1 MPDDCQ
7 YLSTNFLVE
16 RGRLSSW
23 AKAVGLE
30 DYTDEAS
37 VSVSLRTSRLPV
49 LAILTEI
56 RTSMMVFLK
65 DNKSLIEFEETAD
78 NLDNSNTIGLDI
90 VDALEL
96 SNSQSGSARAD
107 SKISFLRKVP
117 GAARQIKDIPGRLKW
132 VMFKKEKIVELLERL
147 HRLNNCLHEILDAH
161 QIHVLQ
167 TTMEHTYLEILQVH
181 NTIRELKLL
190 IEATKSPT
198 DDLER
203 ANLKELASFKVLN
216 LEAKRTPANILE
228 SDIRFR
234 SPDIQ
239 STRTEACF
247 TPRGGVA
254 TDVWIE
260 WKIYEVDEEQ
270 DVQEGDA
277 EVLSRVE
284 ELAALLRSDKPKELC
299 VPPCL
304 GFFNT
309 NKAHNSQ
316 GHFGFV
322 FTKPSEIPRD
332 SRLVSI
338 RHSMNTFDEPALNDR
353 VTLAYKT
360 ANCILYLHSVNW
372 LHKSLRSE
380 NIVCFVN
387 QHSPLVL
394 TAPYLLG
401 FEYSRPARSGERTD
415 PTPPVPAWEIYCHP
429 DIQQDR
435 PYPPYYRKTFDIYS
449 LGLVLIEIALWEPIE
464 IVMKVTDLTNSPEDA
479 WAIQKRLL
487 AADSP
492 VMKNVRS
499 RVGNKF
505 HDAIM
510 TCIKGRDAF
519 GISSDDREVDGKTPR
534 ILQDGFKRSVVD
546 KLRDI
551 VT

>member
-7 YLSTNFLVE
+7 YFSTIFLVE

-65 DNKSLIEFEETAD
+65 DNKSLIEFQETTD

-107 SKISFLRKVP
+107 SKKSFWRKVP

-132 VMFKKEKIVELLERL
+132 VMFKKERIVELLERL
-147 HRLNNCLHEILDAH
+147 HRLNDCLHEILDAH

-167 TTMEHTYLEILQVH
+167 ETMEHTYLEILQVR

-198 DDLER
+198 EDSER
-203 ANLKELASFKVLN
+203 ANLTELASFKVLN
-216 LEAKRTPANILE
+216 LEATRTPANILE
-228 SDIRFR
+228 SEIRFP
-234 SPDIQ
+234 SPNIQ

-247 TPRGGVA
+247 TPRDGVA

-270 DVQEGDA
+270 DVLEGEP

-284 ELAALLRSDKPKELC
+284 ELAVLLKSDKPKELC

-309 NKAHNSQ
+309 NKAHDSQ
-316 GHFGFV
+316 GRFGFV
-322 FTKPSEIPRD
+322 FTKPSEIPHD

-338 RHSMNTFDEPALNDR
+338 RDSMNIIDEPALNDR

-387 QHSPLVL
+387 QHSPFVL

-401 FEYSRPARSGERTD
+401 FGYSRPARSGERTD

-435 PYPPYYRKTFDIYS
+435 PNPPYYRKTFDIYS
-449 LGLVLIEIALWEPIE
+449 LGLVLIEIALWEPIDK
-464 IVMKVTDLTNSPEDA
+464 VMEVTDLTNSPEDA
-479 WAIQKRLL
+479 WAIQERLL
-487 AADSP
+487 AAESP

-505 HDAIM
+505 HDAII

-519 GISSDDREVDGKTPR
+519 GISPDDREVDGKTPR
-534 ILQDGFKRSVVD
+534 ILQEGFKRSVVD

>member
-7 YLSTNFLVE
+7 YFSTSFLVE

-56 RTSMMVFLK
+56 RTSMMAFLK
-65 DNKSLIEFEETAD
+65 ENKSLIEFEETTD
-78 NLDNSNTIGLDI
+78 DLDNSNTIGLDI
-90 VDALEL
+90 VDTLEL
-96 SNSQSGSARAD
+96 LDSPSGSSRAN
-107 SKISFLRKVP
+107 SKKSFWRKVP
-117 GAARQIKDIPGRLKW
+117 GAARQIKDIQVRLKW
-132 VMFKKEKIVELLERL
+132 VVFKKEKIVELLERL
-147 HRLNNCLHEILDAH
+147 HRLNDCLHEILDAH

-167 TTMEHTYLEILQVH
+167 ETMEHTYLAILQVR
-181 NTIRELKLL
+181 NTVGELKLL

-198 DDLER
+198 EDLER
-203 ANLKELASFKVLN
+203 ANLTELANFKVLN
-216 LEAKRTPANILE
+216 LLAKRAPANILE
-228 SDIRFR
+228 SDIKFQ
-234 SPDIQ
+234 SPDMQ
-239 STRTEACF
+239 SSRTEACF

-260 WKIYEVDEEQ
+260 WKIYEVEEEQ
-270 DVQEGDA
+270 DVLEGEA

-284 ELAALLRSDKPKELC
+284 ELAVLLTSDKPKELC

-304 GFFNT
+304 GFFNAH
-309 NKAHNSQ
+309 NAHNSQ
-316 GHFGFV
+316 GRFGFV
-322 FTKPSEIPRD
+322 FTKPSEISRD
-332 SRLVSI
+332 SKLVSI
-338 RHSMNTFDEPALNDR
+338 RDCMNTYDEPSLNDR
-353 VTLAYKT
+353 VTLAHKT
-360 ANCILYLHSVNW
+360 ADCILYLHSVNW

-380 NIVCFVN
+380 NIVCFVD
-387 QHSPLVL
+387 QRRPFVL

-401 FEYSRPARSGERTD
+401 FGYSRPARSGERTE
-415 PTPPVPAWEIYCHP
+415 PTPPVPAWESYCHP

-435 PYPPYYRKTFDIYS
+435 PNPPYYRKTFDIYS

-464 IVMKVTDLTNSPEDA
+464 NVMKVADLTNSPEDA
-479 WAIQKRLL
+479 WEIQERLL
-487 AADSP
+487 AAESP
-492 VMKNVRS
+492 VMKKVQS

-505 HDAIM
+505 HDAII

-519 GISSDDREVDGKTPR
+519 GISSDDREVDGETPM
-534 ILQDGFKRSVVD
+534 ILQKGFKRSVVD
-546 KLRDI
+546 QLRDI